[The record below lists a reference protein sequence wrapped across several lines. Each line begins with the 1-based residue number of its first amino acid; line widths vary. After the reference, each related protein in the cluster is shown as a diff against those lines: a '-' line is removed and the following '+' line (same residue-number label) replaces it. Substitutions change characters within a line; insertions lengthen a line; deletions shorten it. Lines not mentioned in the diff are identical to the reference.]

1 MKIYSFTFARGGS
14 KGVQNKNLKKFKNKS
29 LISWAINDCK
39 KSKFINKSFISTDS
53 SKIANEAKKAGAIVP
68 FIRPKNLSTDLSPEY
83 LSWKH
88 ALKFLKKNNDLPDI
102 FLSVPCTSPLRTSK
116 DLDKMIS
123 IFIKKKPNL
132 LVAVSESDRSP
143 YFNMFKMKKNNMIE
157 IFAKPK
163 KKIFRRQDCPKT
175 YNLTTFAFIS
185 NPNYILKSNN
195 FYSRNVIGFKVEKKR
210 SIDIDTIEDIK
221 YAEFLN
227 KIYGIKK

>member
-14 KGVQNKNLKKFKNKS
+14 KAIKNKNLVKFKNKT
-29 LISWAINDCK
+29 LIYWAIKDCI
-39 KSKFINKSFISTDS
+39 KSKLITKSFVSTDS
-53 SKIANEAKKAGAIVP
+53 YKIADEAKKAGAIVP
-68 FIRPKNLSTDLSPEY
+68 FMRPKRLATNLSPEY

-88 ALKFLKKNNDLPDI
+88 ALKFLKKYNDLPDV

-123 IFIKKKPNL
+123 VFIKKKPNL

-143 YFNMFKMKKNNMIE
+143 YFNMFKMKKNNTIE
-157 IFAKPK
+157 IFSKPK
-163 KKIFRRQDCPKT
+163 KKIFRRQDSPKT

-195 FYSRNVIGFKVEKKR
+195 FYLNNVIGFKVDRKR
-210 SIDIDTIEDIK
+210 SIDIDNIEDIK
-221 YAEFLN
+221 YAEFLS
-227 KIYGIKK
+227 KTHGIKK